1 MLNKIQIQ
9 IHKIPTYIH
18 IALDNKDLI
27 VCTTVLALK
36 TLMVLLLCLEFWQ
49 MNVRD
54 KDLLLVFINQMK
66 YLYFSDHFR

>member
-9 IHKIPTYIH
+9 IHKIPTYIQ

-27 VCTTVLALK
+27 VCTTLFDLK
-36 TLMVLLLCLEFWQ
+36 TSMVLLLCLEFWQ

-54 KDLLLVFINQMK
+54 KDLILVFINQIK
-66 YLYFSDHFR
+66 YLNSSDHFR